1 MFFGL
6 QQHDFLMIVGRH
18 TLCLVLSHSNAKLLK
33 AYRFPLWK
41 LSLSPVSPL
50 TVYSNRG
57 TWHECVEASFRSA
70 DSVGIRLRIDFP
82 SNIWTK
88 KCDILFYFCF
98 DCTFQVL
105 KCGYISTEFSL
116 LISRRM
122 SHCLDT
128 ITILNFKFFF
138 TCFICVWW
146 ITPGS
151 KRARYTVQCD
161 GWKRERE

>member
-1 MFFGL
+1 MS
-6 QQHDFLMIVGRH
+6 VGRH

-57 TWHECVEASFRSA
+57 TWHECVEASLQSA

-88 KCDILFYFCF
+88 KCDILFLLWLYFSSIEVWLHFNWIFITHQPSNESLFRYDHDFKLQIFFYLLYLCVV
-98 DCTFQVL
+98 DNSRLETSA
-105 KCGYISTEFSL
+105 IHST
-116 LISRRM
+116 M
-122 SHCLDT
+122 
-128 ITILNFKFFF
+128 
-138 TCFICVWW
+138 WW
-146 ITPGS
+146 LE
-151 KRARYTVQCD
+151 
-161 GWKRERE
+161 EREGIEEIPRKMLI